1 MNTRNIP
8 TRLLFISA
16 QTIPNEAERLRYLSA
31 ALRDRLNVAR
41 RNVERRL
48 ELHRRIA
55 ECAECAEDG
64 KVGKVALIESGC
76 DCDGVV
82 YGGRVHI
89 VDAHWRA
96 VLAKE
101 HHIGQ
106 WADGPF
112 NLRIER
118 PTIAEEIEYH
128 SRDLGAEA
136 FENGHAHSLH
146 V

>member
-1 MNTRNIP
+1 MNTRNIS
-8 TRLLFISA
+8 TRLLFTSA
-16 QTIPNEAERLRYLSA
+16 RTIPSEAERLRFLNT
-31 ALRDRLNVAR
+31 ALRDRLNAAR
-41 RNVERRL
+41 HSVERRL

-55 ECAECAEDG
+55 ECAED
-64 KVGKVALIESGC
+64 GKVALIESGM

-82 YGGRVHI
+82 YGGRVHMI
-89 VDAHWRA
+89 DAHWRA